1 MNTKTEINFQNL
13 LKKEP
18 WKTSSSEKMI
28 RAYCLPVQLVQEGDD
43 GDGKEP
49 KPEEKI
55 ELLVHNVVRKNAHSV
70 KVCLMAPTAKL

>member
-1 MNTKTEINFQNL
+1 M
-13 LKKEP
+13 
-18 WKTSSSEKMI
+18 
-28 RAYCLPVQLVQEGDD
+28 QEGDD

-70 KVCLMAPTAKL
+70 EVCFMAPTAKLYKEGKWIKEYGSEN

>member
-1 MNTKTEINFQNL
+1 M
-13 LKKEP
+13 
-18 WKTSSSEKMI
+18 
-28 RAYCLPVQLVQEGDD
+28 QEGDD

-70 KVCLMAPTAKL
+70 EVCLMAPTAKLYKEGE